1 MSFEVQLNKRAKRD
15 LQGLAPGVQAKVIS
29 GLREFRTNPFAGDHK
44 KLRGVRDGHR
54 RRIGDYRI
62 IYTVDSKTR
71 LVLVVGIKD
80 RKDAYRS

>member
-44 KLRGVRDGHR
+44 KLRGVRDGLADGLET
-54 RRIGDYRI
+54 IESFI
-62 IYTVDSKTR
+62 PWIPKPVSF
-71 LVLVVGIKD
+71 
-80 RKDAYRS
+80 